1 MVSRQGGKDG
11 EERVP
16 RCEEVE
22 PAEAAVCGAGPQP
35 HAMSQEHP
43 LQTQTVPLF
52 ESFI

>member
-1 MVSRQGGKDG
+1 MR
-11 EERVP
+11 

-35 HAMSQEHP
+35 QAMSQEHP
-43 LQTQTVPLF
+43 LQTQTMPSF